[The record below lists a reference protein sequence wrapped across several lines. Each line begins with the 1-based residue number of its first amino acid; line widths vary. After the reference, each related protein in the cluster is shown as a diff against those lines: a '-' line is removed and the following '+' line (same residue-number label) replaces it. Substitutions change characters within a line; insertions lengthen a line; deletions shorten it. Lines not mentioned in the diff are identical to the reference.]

1 MLRITLGSGR
11 GRSKTKVLHSRVWAF
26 VAYCVWQHSSDAEPG
41 VFIRQEERFKVGD
54 KGECKGTAAWGGFT
68 EHLSLILMSS
78 WNQFRELNVASY
90 VEFLH
95 NTDSLKGLWCHS
107 VLFCGWRFGHE
118 IFEHQEN
125 PGEFMIRHW
134 N

>member
-11 GRSKTKVLHSRVWAF
+11 GRSKTKDLHSRVWAF
-26 VAYCVWQHSSDAEPG
+26 VAYCLWQHSSDAEPG

-95 NTDSLKGLWCHS
+95 NTDDSSLELDKHISSSYDLKAKQMH
-107 VLFCGWRFGHE
+107 LFK
-118 IFEHQEN
+118 
-125 PGEFMIRHW
+125 
-134 N
+134 